1 MTESE
6 IYAVNLH
13 MARLTGWPVYPL
25 SVGFRTGAPQIREEK
40 DNMLRYINQFFSDK
54 RWNPWEDREQ
64 CFIVMDRLIE
74 TGRIHYYE
82 LSSFQKGEWGCQIST
97 EPDKYNPHED
107 GDTPAQAMC
116 RAFVKLEVAT

>member
-13 MARLTGWPVYPL
+13 MARLTGWPDWYFVGYPEL
-25 SVGFRTGAPQIREEK
+25 IELYVDGKWSR
-40 DNMLRYINQFFSDK
+40 L
-54 RWNPWEDREQ
+54 WNPWEDEGQ
-64 CFIVMDRLIE
+64 CAIVRDRLIE
-74 TGRIHYYE
+74 TGRIYYYE
-82 LSSFQKGEWGCQIST
+82 LSSFRKGEWGCLISP
-97 EPDKYNPHED
+97 EVDKYNPHED